1 MSDTLSSPQRPQ
13 DARRWSGFFTGS
25 VNMLPLCLSVVP
37 WGILAGSMAVQS
49 GLTLPQSVGMSA
61 LVFAGAAQLVTLG
74 LLASGA
80 GVTTIVLSVF
90 FITSQH
96 FLYALSLRDTVSRF
110 PARFR
115 LPTGFLLCDELFA
128 LSSGQKAARALT
140 PGYLIG
146 AGLTFYLCWNLFSLA
161 GILLAASIPDLS
173 RYHLDFSIV
182 ATFITLV
189 VPMIKRLSVLAGVL
203 SSLALSMVFSLMQIE
218 GAVMLAGL
226 TGMAIAVMV
235 ARSRGEVQ

>member
-1 MSDTLSSPQRPQ
+1 MSDTLSSPLSHRG
-13 DARRWSGFFTGS
+13 SGFFTGALH
-25 VNMLPLCLSVVP
+25 MLPLCLSVIP

-49 GLTLPQSVGMSA
+49 GLTLPQSIGMSA

-80 GVTTIVLSVF
+80 GVTTIALSVF

-110 PARFR
+110 PARWR

-128 LSSGQKAARALT
+128 LSSAEKEGRTLT
-140 PGYLIG
+140 AGYLIG
-146 AGLTFYLCWNLFSLA
+146 AGLTFYLCWNLFNLA

-182 ATFITLV
+182 ATFITIV
-189 VPMIKRLSVLAGVL
+189 VPMIKRLSVLVGVL
-203 SSLALSMVFSLMQIE
+203 SSLVLSMVFSLMQLE

-226 TGMAIAVMV
+226 TAMALSVVV
-235 ARSRGEVQ
+235 ARARGENT